1 MSIRTCACTHGD
13 TRDTLSTDRNCTSVC
28 PSLEI
33 GTVVPVV
40 GPTQLTPPFVDVSY
54 SYLRIPLPASVL
66 PAADTV
72 TGALV
77 CQLAEPPVTVGAV
90 GFVRSILTV
99 LAAVGATG
107 AQSDMFPAPSTDRT
121 CT

>member
-1 MSIRTCACTHGD
+1 M
-13 TRDTLSTDRNCTSVC
+13 
-28 PSLEI
+28 
-33 GTVVPVV
+33 VPVV
-40 GPTQLTPPFVDVSY
+40 AGVQVAPPFTDVWY

-77 CQLAEPPVTVGAV
+77 CQVAEPPVTVGAV
-90 GFVRSILTV
+90 GFDRSILTV
-99 LAAVGATG
+99 LPAVGATG